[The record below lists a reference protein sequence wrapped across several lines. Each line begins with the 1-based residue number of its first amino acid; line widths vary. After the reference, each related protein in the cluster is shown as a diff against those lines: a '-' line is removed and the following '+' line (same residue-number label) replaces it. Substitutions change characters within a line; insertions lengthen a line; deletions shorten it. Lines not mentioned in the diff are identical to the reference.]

1 MRERKEMGSLELAY
15 LGDAV
20 YELEVRKH
28 LLENDWGSPG
38 EMNRKALFYVTAQA
52 QARAAETILSSL
64 TEEEAE
70 VFRRGRNAHPKA
82 APKHADPGAYA
93 LATGLE
99 AVFGFLFLGDGTE
112 RIARLFALC
121 RKALEEKKD

>member
-1 MRERKEMGSLELAY
+1 MRDRKEMGSLELAY

-38 EMNRKALFYVTAQA
+38 EMNRKALFYVTAEA
-52 QARAAETILSSL
+52 QARAAEKVLPFL
-64 TEEEAE
+64 TEEEEA

-82 APKHADPGAYA
+82 APKHADPGEYA

-99 AVFGFLFLGDGTE
+99 ALFGFLSLGGEGE
-112 RIARLFALC
+112 RIACLFALC
-121 RKALEEKKD
+121 RGALEEEKV